1 MRSYQLHENF
11 LSTLFLLFL
20 IFVLR
25 ASLMF
30 PAISSF
36 SFVFFLNKLLHAP
49 FFLNFFLK
57 LQVLKVFGMYDNC
70 FSITLIYFLY
80 KWFFT
85 IRKLLLDRVL
95 YNSFLVLYSNNEEKI
110 YLNVEILKYKY
121 TFLIWNF
128 LKIVIINYK
137 YYQLYCFLLKID
149 FVGIIR

>member
-1 MRSYQLHENF
+1 
-11 LSTLFLLFL
+11 
-20 IFVLR
+20 
-25 ASLMF
+25 
-30 PAISSF
+30 
-36 SFVFFLNKLLHAP
+36 
-49 FFLNFFLK
+49 
-57 LQVLKVFGMYDNC
+57 MYDNC

-137 YYQLYCFLLKID
+137 YYQLYRILLKID

>member
-1 MRSYQLHENF
+1 
-11 LSTLFLLFL
+11 
-20 IFVLR
+20 
-25 ASLMF
+25 
-30 PAISSF
+30 
-36 SFVFFLNKLLHAP
+36 
-49 FFLNFFLK
+49 
-57 LQVLKVFGMYDNC
+57 MYDNC

-80 KWFFT
+80 KWFFI

>member
-1 MRSYQLHENF
+1 
-11 LSTLFLLFL
+11 
-20 IFVLR
+20 
-25 ASLMF
+25 
-30 PAISSF
+30 
-36 SFVFFLNKLLHAP
+36 
-49 FFLNFFLK
+49 
-57 LQVLKVFGMYDNC
+57 MYDNC

-80 KWFFT
+80 KWFFI

-95 YNSFLVLYSNNEEKI
+95 YNSFLVLYSNNEKKI

-137 YYQLYCFLLKID
+137 YYQLYRFLLKID